1 MAEKQPIKEQI
12 KKLTDQIEAGIKA
25 LFQSGDLEKY
35 QAYLRTM
42 SHFHHYSV
50 NNQML
55 IFSQCPHATLVAGY
69 QKWQNQFQRHVMRG
83 EKGISILAPTPYKI
97 KVEKEKLDP
106 DTKLP
111 LLDADGNA
119 ITEEKEVQIPMFRPV
134 KVFDVSQTDGKPLPE
149 RVQSPIAEL
158 TGNVEHYEAFMEALR
173 RVSPVPIEI
182 KPLSNDLD
190 GFFSPSKQSITLRA
204 GMSEVQTVC
213 AAVHEIAHSKLHD
226 YAKQPDSQPKD
237 SSTEEIEA
245 ESIAYTVCAYFGIET
260 SANSFGYVATWSK
273 DKDLKA
279 FKESLDTIR
288 KTSSDLISGVEQQ
301 FKEICKERGI
311 ELPKEPEYELVTIP
325 PSREDA
331 MAFAAEY
338 VVLLG
343 RSEARSEFLSTDKIA
358 GRICRNDARSIRDE
372 LERLVEAEDESGI
385 YHGAVELLD
394 HFNGLYH
401 KEWQAKEAPDAEKL
415 YMVDNEKYIHVQRS
429 DNGIDYTIYDAASA
443 KTLDGGVLDDT
454 GQLLSAAA
462 LTVCKLHNIGDAAP
476 IRLAPLELLKDL
488 QEANELPLGAD
499 VQITGAELAKSI
511 QSLYLDKYGLAF
523 LDDFASKD
531 DCLQHLYE
539 DLLTGADEVKYF
551 LSEIVEQKDVYAN
564 RAKALLLGIESYQ
577 KSHVPLKELDSN
589 ERWYVVDNESK
600 HLRITED
607 GAKYAYELY
616 DKNTLRRLESGT
628 VHDDDVKCLLAAAI
642 RVCETHGYDKTLPF
656 EVLSNEL
663 AGILYSLELSS
674 DDDQIVHT
682 EVNSDK
688 PDALPPLPE
697 LEQDYPMP
705 DPTVDFAQMY
715 QFGYTDGN
723 TMLPL
728 SKARAKELFLQDV
741 PIFALNSD
749 NTEYMVLDTDDL
761 DTHSGIFGVERAE
774 WEAARDMLQPT
785 PDIIAP
791 NQPDAL
797 SYLHDDSAKTQPEN
811 YLKNAEMALEDDY
824 GMIDGIIN
832 NGPKQPTVADLEA
845 QVKAGMSISLMDLAA
860 ATHRERNDGKR
871 RQSVLEQLKKQP
883 AQERSHKT
891 APGKSAEKEL

>member
-1 MAEKQPIKEQI
+1 MAEKTPIKEQI

-69 QKWQNQFQRHVMRG
+69 QKWQNQFSRHVLRG

-111 LLDADGNA
+111 LLDADGNT

-149 RVQSPIAEL
+149 RVQSPVAEL

-173 RVSPVPIEI
+173 RISPVPIEM

-226 YAKQPDSQPKD
+226 YAKQPNSQPKD
-237 SSTEEIEA
+237 SNTEEIEA

-279 FKESLDTIR
+279 FKDSLDTIR
-288 KTSSDLISGVEQQ
+288 KTSSELISGVEQQ

-311 ELPKEPEYELVTIP
+311 SLEPTQPAQKQPEQDI
-325 PSREDA
+325 
-331 MAFAAEY
+331 
-338 VVLLG
+338 
-343 RSEARSEFLSTDKIA
+343 
-358 GRICRNDARSIRDE
+358 
-372 LERLVEAEDESGI
+372 
-385 YHGAVELLD
+385 
-394 HFNGLYH
+394 
-401 KEWQAKEAPDAEKL
+401 EKL

-429 DNGIDYTIYDAASA
+429 DTGIDYTIYDAASA
-443 KTLDGGVLDDT
+443 KALDGGVLDDT
-454 GQLLSAAA
+454 GQLLSAAT

-476 IRLAPLELLKDL
+476 IRLAPLELLNGL
-488 QEANELPLGAD
+488 QEANELLLGAGE
-499 VQITGAELAKSI
+499 QITGVEATSTAD
-511 QSLYLDKYGLAF
+511 SLP
-523 LDDFASKD
+523 
-531 DCLQHLYE
+531 
-539 DLLTGADEVKYF
+539 DLP
-551 LSEIVEQKDVYAN
+551 Q
-564 RAKALLLGIESYQ
+564 
-577 KSHVPLKELDSN
+577 
-589 ERWYVVDNESK
+589 
-600 HLRITED
+600 
-607 GAKYAYELY
+607 
-616 DKNTLRRLESGT
+616 
-628 VHDDDVKCLLAAAI
+628 
-642 RVCETHGYDKTLPF
+642 
-656 EVLSNEL
+656 
-663 AGILYSLELSS
+663 
-674 DDDQIVHT
+674 
-682 EVNSDK
+682 
-688 PDALPPLPE
+688 
-697 LEQDYPMP
+697 LEQGYPMP
-705 DPTVDFAQMY
+705 DLTVDFAQMY

-728 SKARAKELFLQDV
+728 SKERARELFLQDV
-741 PIFALNSD
+741 PIFVLNSD
-749 NTEYMVLDTDDL
+749 NTEYMVLDTEDL
-761 DTHSGIFGVERAE
+761 GAHSGIFGVERTE
-774 WEAARDMLQPT
+774 WERVRDTLQPRR
-785 PDIIAP
+785 DIVAP
-791 NQPDAL
+791 KQPDAV
-797 SYLHDDSAKTQPEN
+797 SYLHDDTAKTQPEN

-832 NGPKQPTVADLEA
+832 NGPKQTVA
-845 QVKAGMSISLMDLAA
+845 
-860 ATHRERNDGKR
+860 
-871 RQSVLEQLKKQP
+871 EQE
-883 AQERSHKT
+883 ERSSILAKLK
-891 APGKSAEKEL
+891 APVETTNRTEKHAPKRSAEKEL

>member
-1 MAEKQPIKEQI
+1 MAEKAPIKEQI

-69 QKWQNQFQRHVMRG
+69 QKWQNQFSRHVLRG

-111 LLDADGNA
+111 LLDADGNT

-149 RVQSPIAEL
+149 RVQSPVAEL

-173 RVSPVPIEI
+173 RVSPVPIEM

-226 YAKQPDSQPKD
+226 YAKQPNSQPKD

-279 FKESLDTIR
+279 FKDSLDTIR
-288 KTSSDLISGVEQQ
+288 KTSSELISGVEQQ

-311 ELPKEPEYELVTIP
+311 SLEPAQPAQKQPEQNI
-325 PSREDA
+325 
-331 MAFAAEY
+331 
-338 VVLLG
+338 
-343 RSEARSEFLSTDKIA
+343 
-358 GRICRNDARSIRDE
+358 
-372 LERLVEAEDESGI
+372 
-385 YHGAVELLD
+385 
-394 HFNGLYH
+394 
-401 KEWQAKEAPDAEKL
+401 EKL

-429 DNGIDYTIYDAASA
+429 DTGIDYTIYDAASA
-443 KTLDGGVLDDT
+443 KALDGGVLDDT

-476 IRLAPLELLKDL
+476 IRLAPLELLNGL
-488 QEANELPLGAD
+488 QEANELLLGAGE
-499 VQITGAELAKSI
+499 QITGVEATSTAD
-511 QSLYLDKYGLAF
+511 SLP
-523 LDDFASKD
+523 
-531 DCLQHLYE
+531 
-539 DLLTGADEVKYF
+539 DLP
-551 LSEIVEQKDVYAN
+551 Q
-564 RAKALLLGIESYQ
+564 
-577 KSHVPLKELDSN
+577 
-589 ERWYVVDNESK
+589 
-600 HLRITED
+600 
-607 GAKYAYELY
+607 
-616 DKNTLRRLESGT
+616 
-628 VHDDDVKCLLAAAI
+628 
-642 RVCETHGYDKTLPF
+642 
-656 EVLSNEL
+656 
-663 AGILYSLELSS
+663 
-674 DDDQIVHT
+674 
-682 EVNSDK
+682 
-688 PDALPPLPE
+688 

-728 SKARAKELFLQDV
+728 SKERVRELFLQDV
-741 PIFALNSD
+741 PIFVLNSD
-749 NTEYMVLDTDDL
+749 NTEYMVLDTNDL
-761 DTHSGIFGVERAE
+761 DTHSGIFGVERTE
-774 WEAARDMLQPT
+774 WESVRDTLQPIR
-785 PDIIAP
+785 DIVAP
-791 NQPDAL
+791 KQPDAL
-797 SYLHDDSAKTQPEN
+797 SYLHDDTAKTQPEN
-811 YLKNAEMALEDDY
+811 YLKNAEMAMEDDY

-832 NGPKQPTVADLEA
+832 NGPKQTVA
-845 QVKAGMSISLMDLAA
+845 
-860 ATHRERNDGKR
+860 
-871 RQSVLEQLKKQP
+871 EQE
-883 AQERSHKT
+883 ERSSILAKLK
-891 APGKSAEKEL
+891 APVETTNRTEKHAPKRSAEKEL

>member
-1 MAEKQPIKEQI
+1 MVEKTPIKEQI

-69 QKWQNQFQRHVMRG
+69 QKWQNQFSRHVMRG

-111 LLDADGNA
+111 LLDADGNT

-149 RVQSPIAEL
+149 RVQSPVAEL

-173 RVSPVPIEI
+173 RVSPVPIEV
-182 KPLSNDLD
+182 KSPRNDLD

-213 AAVHEIAHSKLHD
+213 VAVHEIAHSKLHD
-226 YAKQPDSQPKD
+226 YAKQPNSQPKD
-237 SSTEEIEA
+237 SNTEEIEA

-279 FKESLDTIR
+279 FKDSLDTIR
-288 KTSSDLISGVEQQ
+288 KTSSELISGVEQQ

-311 ELPKEPEYELVTIP
+311 SLEPAQPAQKQPEQDI
-325 PSREDA
+325 
-331 MAFAAEY
+331 
-338 VVLLG
+338 
-343 RSEARSEFLSTDKIA
+343 
-358 GRICRNDARSIRDE
+358 
-372 LERLVEAEDESGI
+372 
-385 YHGAVELLD
+385 
-394 HFNGLYH
+394 
-401 KEWQAKEAPDAEKL
+401 EKL

-429 DNGIDYTIYDAASA
+429 DTGIDYTIYDAASA
-443 KTLDGGVLDDT
+443 KALDGGVLDDT

-476 IRLAPLELLKDL
+476 IRLAPLELLNGL
-488 QEANELPLGAD
+488 QEANELPFGAD
-499 VQITGAELAKSI
+499 VQITSAEVTS
-511 QSLYLDKYGLAF
+511 
-523 LDDFASKD
+523 
-531 DCLQHLYE
+531 
-539 DLLTGADEVKYF
+539 
-551 LSEIVEQKDVYAN
+551 
-564 RAKALLLGIESYQ
+564 
-577 KSHVPLKELDSN
+577 
-589 ERWYVVDNESK
+589 
-600 HLRITED
+600 
-607 GAKYAYELY
+607 
-616 DKNTLRRLESGT
+616 
-628 VHDDDVKCLLAAAI
+628 AA
-642 RVCETHGYDKTLPF
+642 E
-656 EVLSNEL
+656 
-663 AGILYSLELSS
+663 
-674 DDDQIVHT
+674 
-682 EVNSDK
+682 
-688 PDALPPLPE
+688 PLPDLPQ

-723 TMLPL
+723 TILPL
-728 SKARAKELFLQDV
+728 SKERARELFLQDV
-741 PIFALNSD
+741 PIFVLNSD
-749 NTEYMVLDTDDL
+749 NTEYMVLDTEDL
-761 DTHSGIFGVERAE
+761 GAHSGIFGVERTE
-774 WEAARDMLQPT
+774 WERVRDTLQPM
-785 PDIIAP
+785 PDIVAP
-791 NQPDAL
+791 KQPDAV
-797 SYLHDDSAKTQPEN
+797 SYLHDDTAKTQPEN

-832 NGPKQPTVADLEA
+832 NGPKQTVA
-845 QVKAGMSISLMDLAA
+845 
-860 ATHRERNDGKR
+860 
-871 RQSVLEQLKKQP
+871 EQE
-883 AQERSHKT
+883 ERSSILAKLK
-891 APGKSAEKEL
+891 APVETTNRTEKHAPKRSAEKEL

>member
-35 QAYLRTM
+35 QAYLHTM

-69 QKWQNQFQRHVMRG
+69 QKWQNQFSRHVLRG

-111 LLDADGNA
+111 LLDADGNT

-149 RVQSPIAEL
+149 QVKSPVAEL

-173 RVSPVPIEI
+173 RISPVPIEM

-190 GFFSPSKQSITLRA
+190 GFFSPSKQSITLRD

-226 YAKQPDSQPKD
+226 YAKQPNSQPKD

-279 FKESLDTIR
+279 FKDSLGTIR
-288 KTSSDLISGVEQQ
+288 KTSSELISGVEQQ

-311 ELPKEPEYELVTIP
+311 SLEPAQPAQKQPEQDI
-325 PSREDA
+325 
-331 MAFAAEY
+331 
-338 VVLLG
+338 
-343 RSEARSEFLSTDKIA
+343 
-358 GRICRNDARSIRDE
+358 
-372 LERLVEAEDESGI
+372 
-385 YHGAVELLD
+385 
-394 HFNGLYH
+394 
-401 KEWQAKEAPDAEKL
+401 EKL

-429 DNGIDYTIYDAASA
+429 DTGIDYTIYDAASA
-443 KTLDGGVLDDT
+443 KALDGGVLDDT

-476 IRLAPLELLKDL
+476 IRLAPLELLNGL
-488 QEANELPLGAD
+488 QEANELLLGAGE
-499 VQITGAELAKSI
+499 QITGVEATSA
-511 QSLYLDKYGLAF
+511 
-523 LDDFASKD
+523 
-531 DCLQHLYE
+531 
-539 DLLTGADEVKYF
+539 AD
-551 LSEIVEQKDVYAN
+551 
-564 RAKALLLGIESYQ
+564 
-577 KSHVPLKELDSN
+577 
-589 ERWYVVDNESK
+589 
-600 HLRITED
+600 
-607 GAKYAYELY
+607 
-616 DKNTLRRLESGT
+616 
-628 VHDDDVKCLLAAAI
+628 
-642 RVCETHGYDKTLPF
+642 
-656 EVLSNEL
+656 
-663 AGILYSLELSS
+663 
-674 DDDQIVHT
+674 
-682 EVNSDK
+682 
-688 PDALPPLPE
+688 PLPDLPQ

-728 SKARAKELFLQDV
+728 SKERARELFLQDV
-741 PIFALNSD
+741 PIFVLNSD
-749 NTEYMVLDTDDL
+749 NTEYMVLDTEDL
-761 DTHSGIFGVERAE
+761 GAHSGIFGVERTE
-774 WEAARDMLQPT
+774 WESVRDTLQPRR
-785 PDIIAP
+785 DIVAP
-791 NQPDAL
+791 KQPDAL
-797 SYLHDDSAKTQPEN
+797 SYLHDDTAKTQLEN

-832 NGPKQPTVADLEA
+832 NGPKQTVA
-845 QVKAGMSISLMDLAA
+845 
-860 ATHRERNDGKR
+860 
-871 RQSVLEQLKKQP
+871 EQE
-883 AQERSHKT
+883 ERSSILAKLK
-891 APGKSAEKEL
+891 APVETTNRTEKHAPKRSAEKEL

>member
-69 QKWQNQFQRHVMRG
+69 QKWQNQFSRHVLRG

-111 LLDADGNA
+111 LLDADGNT
-119 ITEEKEVQIPMFRPV
+119 ITEEKEVEIPMFRPV

-149 RVQSPIAEL
+149 RVQSPVAEL

-173 RVSPVPIEI
+173 RISPVPIEM

-190 GFFSPSKQSITLRA
+190 GFFSPSKQSITLRD

-226 YAKQPDSQPKD
+226 YAKQPNSQPKD
-237 SSTEEIEA
+237 SNTEEIEA

-260 SANSFGYVATWSK
+260 SANSFGYVATWTK

-279 FKESLDTIR
+279 FKDSLDTIR
-288 KTSSDLISGVEQQ
+288 KTSSELISGVEQQ

-311 ELPKEPEYELVTIP
+311 SLEPAQPAQKQPEQDI
-325 PSREDA
+325 
-331 MAFAAEY
+331 
-338 VVLLG
+338 
-343 RSEARSEFLSTDKIA
+343 
-358 GRICRNDARSIRDE
+358 
-372 LERLVEAEDESGI
+372 
-385 YHGAVELLD
+385 
-394 HFNGLYH
+394 
-401 KEWQAKEAPDAEKL
+401 EKL

-429 DNGIDYTIYDAASA
+429 DTGIDYTIYDAASA
-443 KTLDGGVLDDT
+443 KALDGGVLDDT

-476 IRLAPLELLKDL
+476 IRLAPLELLNGL
-488 QEANELPLGAD
+488 QEANELPLGAGE
-499 VQITGAELAKSI
+499 QITSV
-511 QSLYLDKYGLAF
+511 
-523 LDDFASKD
+523 
-531 DCLQHLYE
+531 
-539 DLLTGADEVKYF
+539 EVK
-551 LSEIVEQKDVYAN
+551 
-564 RAKALLLGIESYQ
+564 
-577 KSHVPLKELDSN
+577 P
-589 ERWYVVDNESK
+589 
-600 HLRITED
+600 
-607 GAKYAYELY
+607 
-616 DKNTLRRLESGT
+616 
-628 VHDDDVKCLLAAAI
+628 AA
-642 RVCETHGYDKTLPF
+642 D
-656 EVLSNEL
+656 
-663 AGILYSLELSS
+663 
-674 DDDQIVHT
+674 
-682 EVNSDK
+682 
-688 PDALPPLPE
+688 PLPDFPQ

-728 SKARAKELFLQDV
+728 SKERARELFLQDV
-741 PIFALNSD
+741 PIFVLNSD
-749 NTEYMVLDTDDL
+749 NTEYMVLDTSDL
-761 DTHSGIFGVERAE
+761 DARSGIFGVERTE
-774 WEAARDMLQPT
+774 WERVCDTLQPRR
-785 PDIIAP
+785 DIVAP
-791 NQPDAL
+791 KQPDAL
-797 SYLHDDSAKTQPEN
+797 SYLHDDTAKTQPEN
-811 YLKNAEMALEDDY
+811 YLKNAEMAMEDDY

-832 NGPKQPTVADLEA
+832 NGPKQTVA
-845 QVKAGMSISLMDLAA
+845 
-860 ATHRERNDGKR
+860 
-871 RQSVLEQLKKQP
+871 EQE
-883 AQERSHKT
+883 ERSSILAKLK
-891 APGKSAEKEL
+891 APVETTNRTEKHAPKRSAEKEL

>member
-69 QKWQNQFQRHVMRG
+69 QKWQNQFSRHVLRG

-111 LLDADGNA
+111 LLDADGNT

-149 RVQSPIAEL
+149 RVQSPVAEL

-173 RVSPVPIEI
+173 RVSPVPIEM

-226 YAKQPDSQPKD
+226 YAKQPNSQPKD

-311 ELPKEPEYELVTIP
+311 SLEPAQPAQKQPEQDI
-325 PSREDA
+325 
-331 MAFAAEY
+331 
-338 VVLLG
+338 
-343 RSEARSEFLSTDKIA
+343 
-358 GRICRNDARSIRDE
+358 
-372 LERLVEAEDESGI
+372 
-385 YHGAVELLD
+385 
-394 HFNGLYH
+394 
-401 KEWQAKEAPDAEKL
+401 EKL

-429 DNGIDYTIYDAASA
+429 DTGIDYTIYDAASA
-443 KTLDGGVLDDT
+443 KALDGGVLDDT

-476 IRLAPLELLKDL
+476 IRLAPLELLNGL
-488 QEANELPLGAD
+488 QEANELLLGAGE
-499 VQITGAELAKSI
+499 QITGVEATSTAD
-511 QSLYLDKYGLAF
+511 SLP
-523 LDDFASKD
+523 
-531 DCLQHLYE
+531 
-539 DLLTGADEVKYF
+539 DLP
-551 LSEIVEQKDVYAN
+551 Q
-564 RAKALLLGIESYQ
+564 
-577 KSHVPLKELDSN
+577 
-589 ERWYVVDNESK
+589 
-600 HLRITED
+600 
-607 GAKYAYELY
+607 
-616 DKNTLRRLESGT
+616 
-628 VHDDDVKCLLAAAI
+628 
-642 RVCETHGYDKTLPF
+642 
-656 EVLSNEL
+656 
-663 AGILYSLELSS
+663 
-674 DDDQIVHT
+674 
-682 EVNSDK
+682 
-688 PDALPPLPE
+688 
-697 LEQDYPMP
+697 LEQDSPMP

-728 SKARAKELFLQDV
+728 SKERARELFLQDV
-741 PIFALNSD
+741 PIFVLNSD
-749 NTEYMVLDTDDL
+749 NTEYMVLDTSDL
-761 DTHSGIFGVERAE
+761 DAHSDIFGVERTE
-774 WEAARDMLQPT
+774 WESVRDTLQPIR
-785 PDIIAP
+785 DIVAP
-791 NQPDAL
+791 KQLDAV
-797 SYLHDDSAKTQPEN
+797 SYLHDDTAKTQPEN
-811 YLKNAEMALEDDY
+811 YLKNAEMAMEDDY

-832 NGPKQPTVADLEA
+832 NGPKQTVA
-845 QVKAGMSISLMDLAA
+845 
-860 ATHRERNDGKR
+860 
-871 RQSVLEQLKKQP
+871 EQE
-883 AQERSHKT
+883 ERSSILAKLK
-891 APGKSAEKEL
+891 APVETTNRTEKHAPKRSAEKEL

>member
-69 QKWQNQFQRHVMRG
+69 QKWQNQFSRHVMRG

-106 DTKLP
+106 DTKMP
-111 LLDADGNA
+111 LLDADGNT

-158 TGNVEHYEAFMEALR
+158 TGNVEHYEAFMESLR

-190 GFFSPSKQSITLRA
+190 GFFSPSKQSIALRS

-226 YAKQPDSQPKD
+226 YAKQPVSQPKD

-288 KTSSDLISGVEQQ
+288 KTSSELISGVEQQ
-301 FKEICKERGI
+301 FKEICKARGI
-311 ELPKEPEYELVTIP
+311 SLESAQPAQEQPEQDT
-325 PSREDA
+325 
-331 MAFAAEY
+331 
-338 VVLLG
+338 
-343 RSEARSEFLSTDKIA
+343 
-358 GRICRNDARSIRDE
+358 
-372 LERLVEAEDESGI
+372 
-385 YHGAVELLD
+385 
-394 HFNGLYH
+394 
-401 KEWQAKEAPDAEKL
+401 EKL
-415 YMVDNEKYIHVQRS
+415 YMVDNDKYIHVQRS

-443 KTLDGGVLDDT
+443 KALDGGVLDDT

-488 QEANELPLGAD
+488 QEANELPFGAGA
-499 VQITGAELAKSI
+499 QITGAEVKST
-511 QSLYLDKYGLAF
+511 A
-523 LDDFASKD
+523 
-531 DCLQHLYE
+531 
-539 DLLTGADEVKYF
+539 
-551 LSEIVEQKDVYAN
+551 
-564 RAKALLLGIESYQ
+564 
-577 KSHVPLKELDSN
+577 
-589 ERWYVVDNESK
+589 
-600 HLRITED
+600 
-607 GAKYAYELY
+607 
-616 DKNTLRRLESGT
+616 
-628 VHDDDVKCLLAAAI
+628 
-642 RVCETHGYDKTLPF
+642 
-656 EVLSNEL
+656 
-663 AGILYSLELSS
+663 
-674 DDDQIVHT
+674 
-682 EVNSDK
+682 
-688 PDALPPLPE
+688 PLPDLTQ

-728 SKARAKELFLQDV
+728 SKERARELFLQDV

-749 NTEYMVLDTDDL
+749 NTEYMVLDTEDL
-761 DTHSGIFGVERAE
+761 DAHSGIFGVERTE
-774 WEAARDMLQPT
+774 WETACDTLQPM
-785 PDIIAP
+785 PDIVAP
-791 NQPDAL
+791 KQPDAL
-797 SYLHDDSAKTQPEN
+797 SYLHDDSVKTQPEN
-811 YLKNAEMALEDDY
+811 YLKNAEMAMEDDY

-860 ATHRERNDGKR
+860 ATHRERNAGKR

-891 APGKSAEKEL
+891 APEKSVEKEL

>member
-69 QKWQNQFQRHVMRG
+69 QKWQNQFSRHVLRG

-111 LLDADGNA
+111 LLDADGNT

-149 RVQSPIAEL
+149 RVQSPVAEL

-173 RVSPVPIEI
+173 RVSPVPIEM

-190 GFFSPSKQSITLRA
+190 GFFSPSKQSITLRD

-226 YAKQPDSQPKD
+226 YAKQPNSQPKD

-311 ELPKEPEYELVTIP
+311 SLEPAQPAQKQPEQDI
-325 PSREDA
+325 
-331 MAFAAEY
+331 
-338 VVLLG
+338 
-343 RSEARSEFLSTDKIA
+343 
-358 GRICRNDARSIRDE
+358 
-372 LERLVEAEDESGI
+372 
-385 YHGAVELLD
+385 
-394 HFNGLYH
+394 
-401 KEWQAKEAPDAEKL
+401 EKL
-415 YMVDNEKYIHVQRS
+415 YMADNEKYIHVQRS
-429 DNGIDYTIYDAASA
+429 DTGIDYTIYDAASA
-443 KTLDGGVLDDT
+443 KALDGGVLDDT

-476 IRLAPLELLKDL
+476 IRLAPLELLNGL
-488 QEANELPLGAD
+488 QEANELLLGAGE
-499 VQITGAELAKSI
+499 QITGVEATSTAD
-511 QSLYLDKYGLAF
+511 SLP
-523 LDDFASKD
+523 
-531 DCLQHLYE
+531 
-539 DLLTGADEVKYF
+539 DLP
-551 LSEIVEQKDVYAN
+551 Q
-564 RAKALLLGIESYQ
+564 
-577 KSHVPLKELDSN
+577 
-589 ERWYVVDNESK
+589 
-600 HLRITED
+600 
-607 GAKYAYELY
+607 
-616 DKNTLRRLESGT
+616 
-628 VHDDDVKCLLAAAI
+628 
-642 RVCETHGYDKTLPF
+642 
-656 EVLSNEL
+656 
-663 AGILYSLELSS
+663 
-674 DDDQIVHT
+674 
-682 EVNSDK
+682 
-688 PDALPPLPE
+688 

-728 SKARAKELFLQDV
+728 SKERARELFLQDV
-741 PIFALNSD
+741 PIFVLNSD
-749 NTEYMVLDTDDL
+749 NTEYMVLDTEDL
-761 DTHSGIFGVERAE
+761 GAHSGIFGVERTE
-774 WEAARDMLQPT
+774 WERVRDTLQPRR
-785 PDIIAP
+785 DIVAP
-791 NQPDAL
+791 KQPDAL
-797 SYLHDDSAKTQPEN
+797 SYLHDDTAKTQPEN

-832 NGPKQPTVADLEA
+832 NGPKQTVA
-845 QVKAGMSISLMDLAA
+845 
-860 ATHRERNDGKR
+860 
-871 RQSVLEQLKKQP
+871 EQE
-883 AQERSHKT
+883 ERSSILAKLK
-891 APGKSAEKEL
+891 APVETTNRTEKHAPKRSAEKEL

>member
-1 MAEKQPIKEQI
+1 MAEKTPIKEQI

-69 QKWQNQFQRHVMRG
+69 QKWQNQFSRHVLRG

-111 LLDADGNA
+111 LLDADGNT

-149 RVQSPIAEL
+149 RVQSPVAEL

-173 RVSPVPIEI
+173 RVSPVPIEM

-190 GFFSPSKQSITLRA
+190 GFFSPSKQSITLRD

-226 YAKQPDSQPKD
+226 YAKQPNSQPKD
-237 SSTEEIEA
+237 SNTEEIEA

-301 FKEICKERGI
+301 FKEIYKERGI
-311 ELPKEPEYELVTIP
+311 SLEPEKPAQEQDT
-325 PSREDA
+325 
-331 MAFAAEY
+331 
-338 VVLLG
+338 
-343 RSEARSEFLSTDKIA
+343 
-358 GRICRNDARSIRDE
+358 
-372 LERLVEAEDESGI
+372 
-385 YHGAVELLD
+385 
-394 HFNGLYH
+394 
-401 KEWQAKEAPDAEKL
+401 EKL

-429 DNGIDYTIYDAASA
+429 DTGIDYTIYDATSA
-443 KTLDGGVLDDT
+443 KALDGGVLDDT

-476 IRLAPLELLKDL
+476 IRLAPLELLNGL
-488 QEANELPLGAD
+488 QEANELLLGAGE
-499 VQITGAELAKSI
+499 QITGVEATSTAD
-511 QSLYLDKYGLAF
+511 SLP
-523 LDDFASKD
+523 
-531 DCLQHLYE
+531 
-539 DLLTGADEVKYF
+539 DLP
-551 LSEIVEQKDVYAN
+551 Q
-564 RAKALLLGIESYQ
+564 
-577 KSHVPLKELDSN
+577 
-589 ERWYVVDNESK
+589 
-600 HLRITED
+600 
-607 GAKYAYELY
+607 
-616 DKNTLRRLESGT
+616 
-628 VHDDDVKCLLAAAI
+628 
-642 RVCETHGYDKTLPF
+642 
-656 EVLSNEL
+656 
-663 AGILYSLELSS
+663 
-674 DDDQIVHT
+674 
-682 EVNSDK
+682 
-688 PDALPPLPE
+688 
-697 LEQDYPMP
+697 LEQGYPMP

-728 SKARAKELFLQDV
+728 SKERARELFLQDV
-741 PIFALNSD
+741 PIFVLNSD
-749 NTEYMVLDTDDL
+749 NTEYMVLDTEDL
-761 DTHSGIFGVERAE
+761 GAHSGIFGVERTE
-774 WEAARDMLQPT
+774 WERVRDTLQPRR
-785 PDIIAP
+785 DIVAP
-791 NQPDAL
+791 KQPDTL
-797 SYLHDDSAKTQPEN
+797 SYLHDDTAKTQPEN

-832 NGPKQPTVADLEA
+832 NGPKQTVA
-845 QVKAGMSISLMDLAA
+845 
-860 ATHRERNDGKR
+860 
-871 RQSVLEQLKKQP
+871 EQE
-883 AQERSHKT
+883 ERSSILAKLK
-891 APGKSAEKEL
+891 APVETTNRTEKHAPKRSAEKEL

>member
-69 QKWQNQFQRHVMRG
+69 QKWQNQFSRHVLRG

-111 LLDADGNA
+111 LLDADGNT

-149 RVQSPIAEL
+149 RVQSPVAEL

-173 RVSPVPIEI
+173 RVSPVPIEM

-226 YAKQPDSQPKD
+226 YAKQPNSQPKD

-311 ELPKEPEYELVTIP
+311 SLEPEKPAQEQDT
-325 PSREDA
+325 
-331 MAFAAEY
+331 
-338 VVLLG
+338 
-343 RSEARSEFLSTDKIA
+343 
-358 GRICRNDARSIRDE
+358 
-372 LERLVEAEDESGI
+372 
-385 YHGAVELLD
+385 
-394 HFNGLYH
+394 
-401 KEWQAKEAPDAEKL
+401 EKL

-429 DNGIDYTIYDAASA
+429 DTGIDYTIYDAASA
-443 KTLDGGVLDDT
+443 KALDCGVLDDT

-476 IRLAPLELLKDL
+476 IRLAPLELLNGL
-488 QEANELPLGAD
+488 QEANELLLGAGE
-499 VQITGAELAKSI
+499 QITGVEATSTAD
-511 QSLYLDKYGLAF
+511 SLP
-523 LDDFASKD
+523 
-531 DCLQHLYE
+531 
-539 DLLTGADEVKYF
+539 DLP
-551 LSEIVEQKDVYAN
+551 Q
-564 RAKALLLGIESYQ
+564 
-577 KSHVPLKELDSN
+577 
-589 ERWYVVDNESK
+589 
-600 HLRITED
+600 
-607 GAKYAYELY
+607 
-616 DKNTLRRLESGT
+616 
-628 VHDDDVKCLLAAAI
+628 
-642 RVCETHGYDKTLPF
+642 
-656 EVLSNEL
+656 
-663 AGILYSLELSS
+663 
-674 DDDQIVHT
+674 
-682 EVNSDK
+682 
-688 PDALPPLPE
+688 
-697 LEQDYPMP
+697 LEQGYPMP
-705 DPTVDFAQMY
+705 DLTVDFAQMY

-728 SKARAKELFLQDV
+728 SKERARELFLQDV
-741 PIFALNSD
+741 PIFVLNRD
-749 NTEYMVLDTDDL
+749 NTEYMVLDTEDL
-761 DTHSGIFGVERAE
+761 GAHSGIFGVERTE
-774 WEAARDMLQPT
+774 WESVRDTLQPIR
-785 PDIIAP
+785 DIVAP
-791 NQPDAL
+791 KQPDAL
-797 SYLHDDSAKTQPEN
+797 SYLHDDTAKTQPEN
-811 YLKNAEMALEDDY
+811 YLKNAETALEDDY

-832 NGPKQPTVADLEA
+832 NGPKQTVA
-845 QVKAGMSISLMDLAA
+845 
-860 ATHRERNDGKR
+860 
-871 RQSVLEQLKKQP
+871 EQE
-883 AQERSHKT
+883 ERSSILAKLK
-891 APGKSAEKEL
+891 APVETTNRTEKHAPKRSAEKEL

>member
-1 MAEKQPIKEQI
+1 MAEKTPIKEQI

-25 LFQSGDLEKY
+25 LFQSGNLEKY

-69 QKWQNQFQRHVMRG
+69 QKWQNQFSRHVLRG

-111 LLDADGNA
+111 LLDADGNT

-149 RVQSPIAEL
+149 RVQSPVAEL

-173 RVSPVPIEI
+173 RISPVPIEM

-226 YAKQPDSQPKD
+226 YAKQPNSQPKD
-237 SSTEEIEA
+237 SNTEEIEA

-279 FKESLDTIR
+279 FKDSLDTIR
-288 KTSSDLISGVEQQ
+288 KTSSELISGVEQQ

-311 ELPKEPEYELVTIP
+311 SLEPTQPAQKQPEQDI
-325 PSREDA
+325 
-331 MAFAAEY
+331 
-338 VVLLG
+338 
-343 RSEARSEFLSTDKIA
+343 
-358 GRICRNDARSIRDE
+358 
-372 LERLVEAEDESGI
+372 
-385 YHGAVELLD
+385 
-394 HFNGLYH
+394 
-401 KEWQAKEAPDAEKL
+401 EKL

-429 DNGIDYTIYDAASA
+429 DTGIDYTIYDAASA
-443 KTLDGGVLDDT
+443 KALDGGVLDDT

-476 IRLAPLELLKDL
+476 IRLAPLELLNGL
-488 QEANELPLGAD
+488 QEANELLLGAGE
-499 VQITGAELAKSI
+499 QITGVEATSTAD
-511 QSLYLDKYGLAF
+511 SLP
-523 LDDFASKD
+523 
-531 DCLQHLYE
+531 
-539 DLLTGADEVKYF
+539 DLP
-551 LSEIVEQKDVYAN
+551 Q
-564 RAKALLLGIESYQ
+564 
-577 KSHVPLKELDSN
+577 
-589 ERWYVVDNESK
+589 
-600 HLRITED
+600 
-607 GAKYAYELY
+607 
-616 DKNTLRRLESGT
+616 
-628 VHDDDVKCLLAAAI
+628 
-642 RVCETHGYDKTLPF
+642 
-656 EVLSNEL
+656 
-663 AGILYSLELSS
+663 
-674 DDDQIVHT
+674 
-682 EVNSDK
+682 
-688 PDALPPLPE
+688 
-697 LEQDYPMP
+697 LEQGYPMP

-728 SKARAKELFLQDV
+728 SKERARELFLQDV
-741 PIFALNSD
+741 PIFVLNSD
-749 NTEYMVLDTDDL
+749 NTEYMVLDTEDL
-761 DTHSGIFGVERAE
+761 GAHSGIFGVERTE
-774 WEAARDMLQPT
+774 WESVRDTLQSIR
-785 PDIIAP
+785 DIVAP
-791 NQPDAL
+791 KQPDAV
-797 SYLHDDSAKTQPEN
+797 SYLHDDTAKTQPEN

-832 NGPKQPTVADLEA
+832 NGPKQTVA
-845 QVKAGMSISLMDLAA
+845 
-860 ATHRERNDGKR
+860 
-871 RQSVLEQLKKQP
+871 EQE
-883 AQERSHKT
+883 ERSSILAKLK
-891 APGKSAEKEL
+891 APVETTNRTEKHAPKRSAEKEL

>member
-69 QKWQNQFQRHVMRG
+69 QKWQNQFSRHVLRG

-111 LLDADGNA
+111 LLDADGNT

-149 RVQSPIAEL
+149 RVQSPVAEL

-173 RVSPVPIEI
+173 RISPVPIEM

-190 GFFSPSKQSITLRA
+190 GFFSPSKQSITLRD

-226 YAKQPDSQPKD
+226 YAKLPNSQPKD
-237 SSTEEIEA
+237 SNTEEIEA

-279 FKESLDTIR
+279 FKDSLDTIR
-288 KTSSDLISGVEQQ
+288 KTSSELISGVEQQ

-311 ELPKEPEYELVTIP
+311 SLEPAQPAQKQPEQDI
-325 PSREDA
+325 
-331 MAFAAEY
+331 
-338 VVLLG
+338 
-343 RSEARSEFLSTDKIA
+343 
-358 GRICRNDARSIRDE
+358 
-372 LERLVEAEDESGI
+372 
-385 YHGAVELLD
+385 
-394 HFNGLYH
+394 
-401 KEWQAKEAPDAEKL
+401 EKL

-429 DNGIDYTIYDAASA
+429 DTGIDYTIYDAASA
-443 KTLDGGVLDDT
+443 KALDGGVLDDT

-476 IRLAPLELLKDL
+476 IRLAPLELLNGL
-488 QEANELPLGAD
+488 QEANELLLGAGE
-499 VQITGAELAKSI
+499 QITGATVKS
-511 QSLYLDKYGLAF
+511 G
-523 LDDFASKD
+523 
-531 DCLQHLYE
+531 
-539 DLLTGADEVKYF
+539 
-551 LSEIVEQKDVYAN
+551 
-564 RAKALLLGIESYQ
+564 
-577 KSHVPLKELDSN
+577 
-589 ERWYVVDNESK
+589 VD
-600 HLRITED
+600 
-607 GAKYAYELY
+607 
-616 DKNTLRRLESGT
+616 
-628 VHDDDVKCLLAAAI
+628 
-642 RVCETHGYDKTLPF
+642 
-656 EVLSNEL
+656 
-663 AGILYSLELSS
+663 
-674 DDDQIVHT
+674 
-682 EVNSDK
+682 
-688 PDALPPLPE
+688 PLPDLPQ

-705 DPTVDFAQMY
+705 DLTVDFAQMY

-728 SKARAKELFLQDV
+728 SKERARELFLQDV
-741 PIFALNSD
+741 PIFVLNSD
-749 NTEYMVLDTDDL
+749 NTEYMVLDTEDL
-761 DTHSGIFGVERAE
+761 GAHSGIFGVERAE
-774 WEAARDMLQPT
+774 WESVRDTLQPIR
-785 PDIIAP
+785 DIVAP
-791 NQPDAL
+791 KQPDAV
-797 SYLHDDSAKTQPEN
+797 SYLHDDTAKTQPEN

-832 NGPKQPTVADLEA
+832 NGPKQTVA
-845 QVKAGMSISLMDLAA
+845 
-860 ATHRERNDGKR
+860 
-871 RQSVLEQLKKQP
+871 EQE
-883 AQERSHKT
+883 ERSSILAKLK
-891 APGKSAEKEL
+891 APVETTNRTEKHAPKRSAEKEL

>member
-69 QKWQNQFQRHVMRG
+69 QKWQNQFSRHVLRG

-111 LLDADGNA
+111 LLDADGNT

-149 RVQSPIAEL
+149 RVQSPVAEL

-173 RVSPVPIEI
+173 RISPVPIEM

-190 GFFSPSKQSITLRA
+190 GFFSPSKQSITLRD

-226 YAKQPDSQPKD
+226 YAKQPNRQPKD
-237 SSTEEIEA
+237 SNTEEIEA

-260 SANSFGYVATWSK
+260 SANSFGYVATWTK

-279 FKESLDTIR
+279 FKDSLDTIR
-288 KTSSDLISGVEQQ
+288 KTSSELISGVEQQ

-311 ELPKEPEYELVTIP
+311 SLEPAQPAQKQPEQDI
-325 PSREDA
+325 
-331 MAFAAEY
+331 
-338 VVLLG
+338 
-343 RSEARSEFLSTDKIA
+343 
-358 GRICRNDARSIRDE
+358 
-372 LERLVEAEDESGI
+372 
-385 YHGAVELLD
+385 
-394 HFNGLYH
+394 
-401 KEWQAKEAPDAEKL
+401 EKL

-429 DNGIDYTIYDAASA
+429 DTGIDYTIYDAASA
-443 KTLDGGVLDDT
+443 KALDGGVLDDT

-476 IRLAPLELLKDL
+476 IRLAPLELLNGL
-488 QEANELPLGAD
+488 QEANELPLGAGE
-499 VQITGAELAKSI
+499 QITSV
-511 QSLYLDKYGLAF
+511 
-523 LDDFASKD
+523 
-531 DCLQHLYE
+531 
-539 DLLTGADEVKYF
+539 EVK
-551 LSEIVEQKDVYAN
+551 
-564 RAKALLLGIESYQ
+564 
-577 KSHVPLKELDSN
+577 P
-589 ERWYVVDNESK
+589 
-600 HLRITED
+600 
-607 GAKYAYELY
+607 
-616 DKNTLRRLESGT
+616 
-628 VHDDDVKCLLAAAI
+628 AA
-642 RVCETHGYDKTLPF
+642 D
-656 EVLSNEL
+656 
-663 AGILYSLELSS
+663 
-674 DDDQIVHT
+674 
-682 EVNSDK
+682 
-688 PDALPPLPE
+688 PLPDFPQ

-728 SKARAKELFLQDV
+728 SKERARELFLQDV
-741 PIFALNSD
+741 PIFVLNSD
-749 NTEYMVLDTDDL
+749 NTEYMVLDTNDL
-761 DTHSGIFGVERAE
+761 DTHSGIFGVERTE
-774 WEAARDMLQPT
+774 WESVRDTLQPRR
-785 PDIIAP
+785 DIVAP
-791 NQPDAL
+791 KQPDAL
-797 SYLHDDSAKTQPEN
+797 SYLHDDTAKTQPEN
-811 YLKNAEMALEDDY
+811 YLKNAEMAMEDDY

-832 NGPKQPTVADLEA
+832 NGPKQTVA
-845 QVKAGMSISLMDLAA
+845 
-860 ATHRERNDGKR
+860 
-871 RQSVLEQLKKQP
+871 EQE
-883 AQERSHKT
+883 ERSSILAKLK
-891 APGKSAEKEL
+891 APVETTNRTEKHAPKRSAEKEL

>member
-35 QAYLRTM
+35 QAYLHTM

-69 QKWQNQFQRHVMRG
+69 QKWQNQFSRHVLRG

-111 LLDADGNA
+111 LLDADGNT

-149 RVQSPIAEL
+149 RVQSPVAEL

-173 RVSPVPIEI
+173 RISPVPIEM

-190 GFFSPSKQSITLRA
+190 GFFSPSKQSITLRD

-226 YAKQPDSQPKD
+226 YAKLPNSQPKD
-237 SSTEEIEA
+237 SNTEEIEA

-279 FKESLDTIR
+279 FKDSLDTIR
-288 KTSSDLISGVEQQ
+288 KTSSELISGVEQQ

-311 ELPKEPEYELVTIP
+311 SLEPAQPAQKQPEQDI
-325 PSREDA
+325 
-331 MAFAAEY
+331 
-338 VVLLG
+338 
-343 RSEARSEFLSTDKIA
+343 
-358 GRICRNDARSIRDE
+358 
-372 LERLVEAEDESGI
+372 
-385 YHGAVELLD
+385 
-394 HFNGLYH
+394 
-401 KEWQAKEAPDAEKL
+401 EKL

-429 DNGIDYTIYDAASA
+429 DTGIDYTIYDAASA
-443 KTLDGGVLDDT
+443 KALDGGVLDDT

-476 IRLAPLELLKDL
+476 IRLAPLELLNGL
-488 QEANELPLGAD
+488 QEANELPLGAGE
-499 VQITGAELAKSI
+499 QITSV
-511 QSLYLDKYGLAF
+511 
-523 LDDFASKD
+523 
-531 DCLQHLYE
+531 
-539 DLLTGADEVKYF
+539 EVK
-551 LSEIVEQKDVYAN
+551 
-564 RAKALLLGIESYQ
+564 
-577 KSHVPLKELDSN
+577 P
-589 ERWYVVDNESK
+589 
-600 HLRITED
+600 
-607 GAKYAYELY
+607 
-616 DKNTLRRLESGT
+616 
-628 VHDDDVKCLLAAAI
+628 AA
-642 RVCETHGYDKTLPF
+642 D
-656 EVLSNEL
+656 
-663 AGILYSLELSS
+663 
-674 DDDQIVHT
+674 
-682 EVNSDK
+682 
-688 PDALPPLPE
+688 PLPDFPQ

-728 SKARAKELFLQDV
+728 SKERARELFLQDV
-741 PIFALNSD
+741 PIFVLNSD
-749 NTEYMVLDTDDL
+749 NTEYMVLDTNDL
-761 DTHSGIFGVERAE
+761 DTHSGIFGVERTE
-774 WEAARDMLQPT
+774 WESVRDTLQPRR
-785 PDIIAP
+785 DIVAP
-791 NQPDAL
+791 KQPDAL
-797 SYLHDDSAKTQPEN
+797 SYLHDDTAKTQPEN
-811 YLKNAEMALEDDY
+811 YLKNAEMAMEDDY
-824 GMIDGIIN
+824 GMVDGIIN
-832 NGPKQPTVADLEA
+832 NGPKQTVA
-845 QVKAGMSISLMDLAA
+845 
-860 ATHRERNDGKR
+860 
-871 RQSVLEQLKKQP
+871 EQE
-883 AQERSHKT
+883 ERSSILAKLK
-891 APGKSAEKEL
+891 APVETTNRTEKHAPKRSAEKEL

>member
-1 MAEKQPIKEQI
+1 MAEKTPIKEQI

-25 LFQSGDLEKY
+25 LFQSGNLEKY

-69 QKWQNQFQRHVMRG
+69 QKWQNQFSRHVLRG

-111 LLDADGNA
+111 LLDADGNT

-134 KVFDVSQTDGKPLPE
+134 KAFDVSQTDGKPLPE
-149 RVQSPIAEL
+149 RVQSPVAEL

-173 RVSPVPIEI
+173 RISPVPIEI

-190 GFFSPSKQSITLRA
+190 GFFSPSKQSITLRD

-226 YAKQPDSQPKD
+226 YAKQPNSQPKN
-237 SSTEEIEA
+237 SNTEEIEA

-279 FKESLDTIR
+279 FKDSLDTIR
-288 KTSSDLISGVEQQ
+288 KTSSELISGVEQQ

-311 ELPKEPEYELVTIP
+311 SLEPAQPAQKQPEQDI
-325 PSREDA
+325 
-331 MAFAAEY
+331 
-338 VVLLG
+338 
-343 RSEARSEFLSTDKIA
+343 
-358 GRICRNDARSIRDE
+358 
-372 LERLVEAEDESGI
+372 
-385 YHGAVELLD
+385 
-394 HFNGLYH
+394 
-401 KEWQAKEAPDAEKL
+401 EKL

-429 DNGIDYTIYDAASA
+429 DTGIDYTIYDAASA
-443 KTLDGGVLDDT
+443 KALDGGVLDDT

-476 IRLAPLELLKDL
+476 IRLAPLELLNGL
-488 QEANELPLGAD
+488 QEANELLLGAGE
-499 VQITGAELAKSI
+499 QITGVEATSAAE
-511 QSLYLDKYGLAF
+511 
-523 LDDFASKD
+523 
-531 DCLQHLYE
+531 
-539 DLLTGADEVKYF
+539 
-551 LSEIVEQKDVYAN
+551 
-564 RAKALLLGIESYQ
+564 
-577 KSHVPLKELDSN
+577 
-589 ERWYVVDNESK
+589 
-600 HLRITED
+600 
-607 GAKYAYELY
+607 
-616 DKNTLRRLESGT
+616 
-628 VHDDDVKCLLAAAI
+628 
-642 RVCETHGYDKTLPF
+642 
-656 EVLSNEL
+656 
-663 AGILYSLELSS
+663 
-674 DDDQIVHT
+674 
-682 EVNSDK
+682 
-688 PDALPPLPE
+688 PLPDLPQ

-728 SKARAKELFLQDV
+728 SKERARELFLQDV
-741 PIFALNSD
+741 PIFVLNSD
-749 NTEYMVLDTDDL
+749 NTEYMVLDTEDL
-761 DTHSGIFGVERAE
+761 GAHSGIFGVERTE
-774 WEAARDMLQPT
+774 WERVRDTLQPMR
-785 PDIIAP
+785 DIVAP
-791 NQPDAL
+791 KQPDAL
-797 SYLHDDSAKTQPEN
+797 SYLHDDTAKTQPEN

-832 NGPKQPTVADLEA
+832 NGPKQTVA
-845 QVKAGMSISLMDLAA
+845 
-860 ATHRERNDGKR
+860 
-871 RQSVLEQLKKQP
+871 EQE
-883 AQERSHKT
+883 ERSSILAKLK
-891 APGKSAEKEL
+891 APVEATNRTEKHAPKRSAEKEL

>member
-69 QKWQNQFQRHVMRG
+69 QKWQNQFSRHVLRG

-111 LLDADGNA
+111 LLDADGNT

-149 RVQSPIAEL
+149 RVQSPVAEL

-173 RVSPVPIEI
+173 RISPVPIEM

-226 YAKQPDSQPKD
+226 YAKQPNSQPKD
-237 SSTEEIEA
+237 SNTEEIEA

-279 FKESLDTIR
+279 FKDSLDTIR
-288 KTSSDLISGVEQQ
+288 KTSSELISGVEQQ

-311 ELPKEPEYELVTIP
+311 SLEPTQPAQKQPEQDI
-325 PSREDA
+325 
-331 MAFAAEY
+331 
-338 VVLLG
+338 
-343 RSEARSEFLSTDKIA
+343 
-358 GRICRNDARSIRDE
+358 
-372 LERLVEAEDESGI
+372 
-385 YHGAVELLD
+385 
-394 HFNGLYH
+394 
-401 KEWQAKEAPDAEKL
+401 EKL

-429 DNGIDYTIYDAASA
+429 DTGIDYTIYDAASA
-443 KTLDGGVLDDT
+443 KALDGGVLDDT

-476 IRLAPLELLKDL
+476 IRLAPLELLNGL
-488 QEANELPLGAD
+488 QEANELLLGAGE
-499 VQITGAELAKSI
+499 QITGVEATSTAD
-511 QSLYLDKYGLAF
+511 SLP
-523 LDDFASKD
+523 
-531 DCLQHLYE
+531 
-539 DLLTGADEVKYF
+539 DLP
-551 LSEIVEQKDVYAN
+551 Q
-564 RAKALLLGIESYQ
+564 
-577 KSHVPLKELDSN
+577 
-589 ERWYVVDNESK
+589 
-600 HLRITED
+600 
-607 GAKYAYELY
+607 
-616 DKNTLRRLESGT
+616 
-628 VHDDDVKCLLAAAI
+628 
-642 RVCETHGYDKTLPF
+642 
-656 EVLSNEL
+656 
-663 AGILYSLELSS
+663 
-674 DDDQIVHT
+674 
-682 EVNSDK
+682 
-688 PDALPPLPE
+688 
-697 LEQDYPMP
+697 LEQGYPMP
-705 DPTVDFAQMY
+705 DLTVDFAQMY

-728 SKARAKELFLQDV
+728 SKERARELFLQDV
-741 PIFALNSD
+741 PIFVLNSD
-749 NTEYMVLDTDDL
+749 NTEYMVLDTSDL
-761 DTHSGIFGVERAE
+761 DARSGIFGVERTE
-774 WEAARDMLQPT
+774 WERVCDTLQPRR
-785 PDIIAP
+785 DIVAP
-791 NQPDAL
+791 KQPDAL
-797 SYLHDDSAKTQPEN
+797 SYLHDDTAKTQPEN
-811 YLKNAEMALEDDY
+811 YLKNAEMAMEDDY

-832 NGPKQPTVADLEA
+832 NGPKQTVA
-845 QVKAGMSISLMDLAA
+845 
-860 ATHRERNDGKR
+860 
-871 RQSVLEQLKKQP
+871 EQE
-883 AQERSHKT
+883 ERSSILAKLK
-891 APGKSAEKEL
+891 APVETTNRTEKHAPKRSAEKEL

>member
-1 MAEKQPIKEQI
+1 MNEPFVRRLLFVAKEKFMAEKTPIKEQI
-12 KKLTDQIEAGIKA
+12 KKLTEQIEAGIKA

-69 QKWQNQFQRHVMRG
+69 QKWQNQFSRHVLRG

-111 LLDADGNA
+111 LLDADGNT

-149 RVQSPIAEL
+149 RVQSPVAEL

-173 RVSPVPIEI
+173 RVSPVPIEM

-279 FKESLDTIR
+279 FKDSLDTIR
-288 KTSSDLISGVEQQ
+288 KTSSELISGVEQQ

-311 ELPKEPEYELVTIP
+311 SLEPAQPAQKQPEQDI
-325 PSREDA
+325 
-331 MAFAAEY
+331 
-338 VVLLG
+338 
-343 RSEARSEFLSTDKIA
+343 
-358 GRICRNDARSIRDE
+358 
-372 LERLVEAEDESGI
+372 
-385 YHGAVELLD
+385 
-394 HFNGLYH
+394 
-401 KEWQAKEAPDAEKL
+401 EKL

-429 DNGIDYTIYDAASA
+429 DTGIDYTIYDAASA
-443 KTLDGGVLDDT
+443 KVLDGGVLDD
-454 GQLLSAAA
+454 GEQLLSAAA

-476 IRLAPLELLKDL
+476 IRLAPLELLNGL

-499 VQITGAELAKSI
+499 DQITDATVKS
-511 QSLYLDKYGLAF
+511 
-523 LDDFASKD
+523 
-531 DCLQHLYE
+531 
-539 DLLTGADEVKYF
+539 
-551 LSEIVEQKDVYAN
+551 
-564 RAKALLLGIESYQ
+564 
-577 KSHVPLKELDSN
+577 
-589 ERWYVVDNESK
+589 
-600 HLRITED
+600 
-607 GAKYAYELY
+607 
-616 DKNTLRRLESGT
+616 
-628 VHDDDVKCLLAAAI
+628 AAA
-642 RVCETHGYDKTLPF
+642 
-656 EVLSNEL
+656 
-663 AGILYSLELSS
+663 
-674 DDDQIVHT
+674 
-682 EVNSDK
+682 
-688 PDALPPLPE
+688 PLPDLPQ
-697 LEQDYPMP
+697 LEQGYPMP

-728 SKARAKELFLQDV
+728 SKERARELFLQDV
-741 PIFALNSD
+741 PIFVLNSD
-749 NTEYMVLDTDDL
+749 NTEYMVLDTEDL
-761 DTHSGIFGVERAE
+761 GAHSGIFGVERTE
-774 WEAARDMLQPT
+774 WERVRDTLQPRR
-785 PDIIAP
+785 DIVAP
-791 NQPDAL
+791 KQPDAL
-797 SYLHDDSAKTQPEN
+797 SYLHDDTAKAQPEN

-824 GMIDGIIN
+824 G
-832 NGPKQPTVADLEA
+832 
-845 QVKAGMSISLMDLAA
+845 
-860 ATHRERNDGKR
+860 
-871 RQSVLEQLKKQP
+871 
-883 AQERSHKT
+883 
-891 APGKSAEKEL
+891 

>member
-12 KKLTDQIEAGIKA
+12 KKLTEQIEAGIKA

-42 SHFHHYSV
+42 SRFHHYSV

-69 QKWQNQFQRHVMRG
+69 QKWQNQFSRHVMRG
-83 EKGISILAPTPYKI
+83 EKGISLLAPTPYKI

-111 LLDADGNA
+111 LLDADGNT
-119 ITEEKEVQIPMFRPV
+119 ITEGKEVQIPMFRPV
-134 KVFDVSQTDGKPLPE
+134 KVFDESQTDGKPLPE

-173 RVSPVPIEI
+173 RVSQVPIEI
-182 KPLSNDLD
+182 KPLRSDLD

-288 KTSSDLISGVEQQ
+288 KTSSELISGVEQQ
-301 FKEICKERGI
+301 FKEICKGRGI
-311 ELPKEPEYELVTIP
+311 SLEPAQPEQDT
-325 PSREDA
+325 
-331 MAFAAEY
+331 
-338 VVLLG
+338 
-343 RSEARSEFLSTDKIA
+343 
-358 GRICRNDARSIRDE
+358 
-372 LERLVEAEDESGI
+372 
-385 YHGAVELLD
+385 
-394 HFNGLYH
+394 
-401 KEWQAKEAPDAEKL
+401 EKL

-429 DNGIDYTIYDAASA
+429 DTGIDYTIYDAASA
-443 KTLDGGVLDDT
+443 KALDGGVLDDT

-462 LTVCKLHNIGDAAP
+462 LTVCKLHNIGDTAP

-488 QEANELPLGAD
+488 QEANELPLGTDA
-499 VQITGAELAKSI
+499 QITGTEIKS
-511 QSLYLDKYGLAF
+511 A
-523 LDDFASKD
+523 
-531 DCLQHLYE
+531 
-539 DLLTGADEVKYF
+539 AD
-551 LSEIVEQKDVYAN
+551 
-564 RAKALLLGIESYQ
+564 
-577 KSHVPLKELDSN
+577 
-589 ERWYVVDNESK
+589 
-600 HLRITED
+600 
-607 GAKYAYELY
+607 
-616 DKNTLRRLESGT
+616 
-628 VHDDDVKCLLAAAI
+628 
-642 RVCETHGYDKTLPF
+642 
-656 EVLSNEL
+656 
-663 AGILYSLELSS
+663 
-674 DDDQIVHT
+674 
-682 EVNSDK
+682 
-688 PDALPPLPE
+688 PLPDLPQ

-705 DPTVDFAQMY
+705 DLTVDFAQMY

-728 SKARAKELFLQDV
+728 SKERARELFLQDI

-761 DTHSGIFGVERAE
+761 DTHSGIFGVERTE
-774 WEAARDMLQPT
+774 WERVRDTLQPMR
-785 PDIIAP
+785 DIVAP
-791 NQPDAL
+791 KQQDAL
-797 SYLHDDSAKTQPEN
+797 SYLHDDSTKTQPEN
-811 YLKNAEMALEDDY
+811 YLKNAEMAMEDDY

-832 NGPKQPTVADLEA
+832 NGPKQTVAE
-845 QVKAGMSISLMDLAA
+845 QE
-860 ATHRERNDGKR
+860 ERS
-871 RQSVLEQLKKQP
+871 SVLAKLK
-883 AQERSHKT
+883 
-891 APGKSAEKEL
+891 APPEPVSRTEKHAPKRSAEKEL

>member
-1 MAEKQPIKEQI
+1 MAEKTPIKEQI

-69 QKWQNQFQRHVMRG
+69 QKWQNQFSRHVLRG

-111 LLDADGNA
+111 LLDADGNT

-149 RVQSPIAEL
+149 RVQSPVAEL

-213 AAVHEIAHSKLHD
+213 AAVHEIAHSELHD
-226 YAKQPDSQPKD
+226 YAKQQDSHPKD

-279 FKESLDTIR
+279 FKDSLDTIR
-288 KTSSDLISGVEQQ
+288 KTSSELISGVEQQ

-311 ELPKEPEYELVTIP
+311 SLEPAQPAQKQPEQDT
-325 PSREDA
+325 
-331 MAFAAEY
+331 
-338 VVLLG
+338 
-343 RSEARSEFLSTDKIA
+343 
-358 GRICRNDARSIRDE
+358 
-372 LERLVEAEDESGI
+372 
-385 YHGAVELLD
+385 
-394 HFNGLYH
+394 
-401 KEWQAKEAPDAEKL
+401 EKL

-429 DNGIDYTIYDAASA
+429 DTGIDYTIYDAASA
-443 KTLDGGVLDDT
+443 KALDGGVLDDT

-476 IRLAPLELLKDL
+476 IRLAPLELLNGL
-488 QEANELPLGAD
+488 QEANELLLGAGE
-499 VQITGAELAKSI
+499 QITGVEATSTAD
-511 QSLYLDKYGLAF
+511 SLP
-523 LDDFASKD
+523 
-531 DCLQHLYE
+531 
-539 DLLTGADEVKYF
+539 DLP
-551 LSEIVEQKDVYAN
+551 Q
-564 RAKALLLGIESYQ
+564 
-577 KSHVPLKELDSN
+577 
-589 ERWYVVDNESK
+589 
-600 HLRITED
+600 
-607 GAKYAYELY
+607 
-616 DKNTLRRLESGT
+616 
-628 VHDDDVKCLLAAAI
+628 
-642 RVCETHGYDKTLPF
+642 
-656 EVLSNEL
+656 
-663 AGILYSLELSS
+663 
-674 DDDQIVHT
+674 
-682 EVNSDK
+682 
-688 PDALPPLPE
+688 

-728 SKARAKELFLQDV
+728 SKERARELFLQGV
-741 PIFALNSD
+741 PIFVLNSD
-749 NTEYMVLDTDDL
+749 NTEYMVLDTEDL
-761 DTHSGIFGVERAE
+761 GAHSGIFGVERTE
-774 WEAARDMLQPT
+774 WESVRDTLQPRR
-785 PDIIAP
+785 DIVAP
-791 NQPDAL
+791 KQPDAV
-797 SYLHDDSAKTQPEN
+797 SYLHDDTAKTQPEN
-811 YLKNAEMALEDDY
+811 YLKNAEMAMEDDY

-832 NGPKQPTVADLEA
+832 NGPKQTVA
-845 QVKAGMSISLMDLAA
+845 
-860 ATHRERNDGKR
+860 
-871 RQSVLEQLKKQP
+871 EQE
-883 AQERSHKT
+883 ERSSILAKLK
-891 APGKSAEKEL
+891 APVEATNRTEKHAPKRSAEKEL

>member
-1 MAEKQPIKEQI
+1 MAEKTSIKEQI

-25 LFQSGDLEKY
+25 LFQSGNLEKY

-69 QKWQNQFQRHVMRG
+69 QKWQNQFSRHVLRG

-111 LLDADGNA
+111 LLDADGNT

-149 RVQSPIAEL
+149 RVQSPVAEL

-173 RVSPVPIEI
+173 RISPVPIEM

-190 GFFSPSKQSITLRA
+190 GFFSPSKQSITLRD

-213 AAVHEIAHSKLHD
+213 AAVHEIAHSKLHN
-226 YAKQPDSQPKD
+226 YAKQPGSQPKD

-279 FKESLDTIR
+279 FKDSLDTIR
-288 KTSSDLISGVEQQ
+288 KTSSELISGVEQQ

-311 ELPKEPEYELVTIP
+311 SLEPAQPAQKQPEQDT
-325 PSREDA
+325 
-331 MAFAAEY
+331 
-338 VVLLG
+338 
-343 RSEARSEFLSTDKIA
+343 
-358 GRICRNDARSIRDE
+358 
-372 LERLVEAEDESGI
+372 
-385 YHGAVELLD
+385 
-394 HFNGLYH
+394 
-401 KEWQAKEAPDAEKL
+401 EKL

-429 DNGIDYTIYDAASA
+429 DTGIDYTIYDAASA
-443 KTLDGGVLDDT
+443 KALDGGVLDDT

-476 IRLAPLELLKDL
+476 IRLAPLGLLNGLQEVNELLL
-488 QEANELPLGAD
+488 WAGE
-499 VQITGAELAKSI
+499 QITGVEATSTAD
-511 QSLYLDKYGLAF
+511 SLP
-523 LDDFASKD
+523 
-531 DCLQHLYE
+531 
-539 DLLTGADEVKYF
+539 DLP
-551 LSEIVEQKDVYAN
+551 Q
-564 RAKALLLGIESYQ
+564 
-577 KSHVPLKELDSN
+577 
-589 ERWYVVDNESK
+589 
-600 HLRITED
+600 
-607 GAKYAYELY
+607 
-616 DKNTLRRLESGT
+616 
-628 VHDDDVKCLLAAAI
+628 
-642 RVCETHGYDKTLPF
+642 
-656 EVLSNEL
+656 
-663 AGILYSLELSS
+663 
-674 DDDQIVHT
+674 
-682 EVNSDK
+682 
-688 PDALPPLPE
+688 
-697 LEQDYPMP
+697 LEQGYPMP

-728 SKARAKELFLQDV
+728 SKECARELFLQDV
-741 PIFALNSD
+741 PIFVLNSD
-749 NTEYMVLDTDDL
+749 NTEYMVLDTEDL
-761 DTHSGIFGVERAE
+761 GAHSGIFGVERTE
-774 WEAARDMLQPT
+774 WERVRDTLQPRR
-785 PDIIAP
+785 DIVAP
-791 NQPDAL
+791 KQPDAV
-797 SYLHDDSAKTQPEN
+797 SYLHDDTAKTQPEN

-832 NGPKQPTVADLEA
+832 NGPKQTVA
-845 QVKAGMSISLMDLAA
+845 
-860 ATHRERNDGKR
+860 
-871 RQSVLEQLKKQP
+871 EQE
-883 AQERSHKT
+883 ERSSILAKLK
-891 APGKSAEKEL
+891 APVETTNRTEKHAPKRSAEKEL

>member
-69 QKWQNQFQRHVMRG
+69 QKWQNQFSRHVLRG

-111 LLDADGNA
+111 LLDADGNT

-173 RVSPVPIEI
+173 RVSPVPIEM

-190 GFFSPSKQSITLRA
+190 GFFSPSKQSITLRD

-226 YAKQPDSQPKD
+226 YAKQPNSQPKD

-279 FKESLDTIR
+279 FKDSLDTIR

-311 ELPKEPEYELVTIP
+311 SLEPEKPAQEQN
-325 PSREDA
+325 
-331 MAFAAEY
+331 
-338 VVLLG
+338 
-343 RSEARSEFLSTDKIA
+343 TD
-358 GRICRNDARSIRDE
+358 
-372 LERLVEAEDESGI
+372 
-385 YHGAVELLD
+385 
-394 HFNGLYH
+394 
-401 KEWQAKEAPDAEKL
+401 KL
-415 YMVDNEKYIHVQRS
+415 YMVDNEKYIHVQRC
-429 DNGIDYTIYDAASA
+429 DTGIDYTIYDAASA
-443 KTLDGGVLDDT
+443 KALDGGVLDDT

-462 LTVCKLHNIGDAAP
+462 LTACKLHNIGDAAP
-476 IRLAPLELLKDL
+476 IRLAPLELLNGL
-488 QEANELPLGAD
+488 QEANELLLGAGE
-499 VQITGAELAKSI
+499 QITGATVKS
-511 QSLYLDKYGLAF
+511 A
-523 LDDFASKD
+523 
-531 DCLQHLYE
+531 
-539 DLLTGADEVKYF
+539 
-551 LSEIVEQKDVYAN
+551 
-564 RAKALLLGIESYQ
+564 
-577 KSHVPLKELDSN
+577 
-589 ERWYVVDNESK
+589 VD
-600 HLRITED
+600 
-607 GAKYAYELY
+607 
-616 DKNTLRRLESGT
+616 
-628 VHDDDVKCLLAAAI
+628 
-642 RVCETHGYDKTLPF
+642 
-656 EVLSNEL
+656 
-663 AGILYSLELSS
+663 
-674 DDDQIVHT
+674 
-682 EVNSDK
+682 
-688 PDALPPLPE
+688 PLPDLPQ

-728 SKARAKELFLQDV
+728 SKERARELFLQDV

-749 NTEYMVLDTDDL
+749 NTEYMVLDTSDL
-761 DTHSGIFGVERAE
+761 DAHPGIFGVERTE
-774 WEAARDMLQPT
+774 WERVRDTLQPMR
-785 PDIIAP
+785 DIVAP
-791 NQPDAL
+791 KQPDAV
-797 SYLHDDSAKTQPEN
+797 SYLHDNTAKTQLGN
-811 YLKNAEMALEDDY
+811 YLKNAEMAMEDDY

-860 ATHRERNDGKR
+860 ATHRERNAGKR

-891 APGKSAEKEL
+891 APEKSAEKEL